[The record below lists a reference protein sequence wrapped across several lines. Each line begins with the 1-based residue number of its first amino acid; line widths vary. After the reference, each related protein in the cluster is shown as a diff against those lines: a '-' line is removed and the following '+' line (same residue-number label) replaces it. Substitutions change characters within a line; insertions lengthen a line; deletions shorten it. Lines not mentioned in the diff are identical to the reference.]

1 MIETFTFNYILSQ
14 YPGVLADLLCKF
26 PEIIRNFDRCP
37 EWVQLIAVRA
47 SGKAVVYIREPSE
60 RVQIAAVRSCP
71 DAYFLLK
78 VPSGV
83 SISDEVKSN
92 AFAAKYISTGDL
104 GETCKFGRKI
114 GFLPSKKM
122 LKFIDLQSRL
132 NEKDGE

>member
-1 MIETFTFNYILSQ
+1 
-14 YPGVLADLLCKF
+14 
-26 PEIIRNFDRCP
+26 
-37 EWVQLIAVRA
+37 LIAVRA